1 VNGIPRSDEA
11 HHPRSDEAHQIH
23 MYLISSFW
31 ENNAKINIE
40 NMESLSGSFDSHG
53 NKINI

>member
-1 VNGIPRSDEA
+1 
-11 HHPRSDEAHQIH
+11 
-23 MYLISSFW
+23 MYLISRFSK
-31 ENNAKINIE
+31 NNAKINIE